1 MVDSVSCRRLK
12 PAPGLYNPYLRAYA
26 TAYKNRVLAQLRT
39 QLRNHLNGSDLKCGR
54 RRVPAVPMSI
64 PSPSTAKKSESLWR
78 LGGLTVWQ
86 LSRNVFDEIIDH
98 NIFGI
103 AAELAFYF
111 LFALFPLI
119 LILVTLFGMFAS
131 QRVELQ
137 NHLLSYFAD
146 VLPPTAFQLLQ
157 PLVADLAANATG
169 GKLTFGVVTAFWG
182 VSGGISAMIS
192 SLNLAHHVRESRSW
206 FKVRA
211 LALGL
216 SIVISILL
224 LTALFMVLAGSHFVR
239 WLGVAWGLHPL
250 IVLTWRAIQLPGA
263 LLFVGMSCSL
273 IYHFGPNLK
282 ERRRWQW
289 TNPGLVFGAIAWL
302 AAAFG
307 FRLYLHFFNHYSA
320 TYGSIGAVMV
330 LMMWLYVS
338 GLAYLVGGE
347 INAVIERA
355 ARASAQE

>member
-1 MVDSVSCRRLK
+1 MNV
-12 PAPGLYNPYLRAYA
+12 PYL
-26 TAYKNRVLAQLRT
+26 
-39 QLRNHLNGSDLKCGR
+39 S
-54 RRVPAVPMSI
+54 PAKES
-64 PSPSTAKKSESLWR
+64 KSLWK

-86 LSRNVFDEIIDH
+86 LIRRVFDEIID
-98 NIFGI
+98 NDVFGL

-146 VLPPTAFQLLQ
+146 FLPPTAFQLLQ
-157 PLVADLAANATG
+157 PVISDLAANATG
-169 GKLTFGVVTAFWG
+169 GKLTFGIVSALWG

-192 SLNLAHHVRESRSW
+192 SLNLAHHVRETRSW

-211 LALGL
+211 LALAL

-224 LTALFMVLAGSHFVR
+224 VTALYMVLAGSRLVG
-239 WLGVAWGLHPL
+239 WLGTAWELHPFIVVAWK
-250 IVLTWRAIQLPGA
+250 AIQLPGA
-263 LLFVGMSCSL
+263 LLIVGISCSL

-282 ERRRWQW
+282 QRRQWQW
-289 TNPGLVFGAIAWL
+289 TTPGIVFGALVWL
-302 AAAFG
+302 AATSG
-307 FRLYLHFFNHYSA
+307 FRVYLHFFNHYSA
-320 TYGSIGAVMV
+320 TYGSLGAVMI
-330 LMMWLYVS
+330 LMIWLYIS
-338 GLAYLVGGE
+338 GLAYLIGGE

-355 ARASAQE
+355 ATAAIQR